1 MFCLFCSP
9 PTSMHTFCFF
19 FCSSLFGNYIFYEGC
34 PAPDS
39 WSVNPQVQDKNGRA
53 WPGAAPS
60 RTPLKVA
67 LAKVIL
73 PSTPQKKG
81 AKWIFYCPRIRGS
94 RKRVKDFWC
103 MASWCPEIGHPPCNS
118 SPRSPLSNR
127 AQWEKWGIYLAR
139 EGIPLLMFLN
149 MYFLSVLCPPCGEGT
164 GSLRGARPSPMV
176 AVGLCVSRN

>member
-1 MFCLFCSP
+1 MHISRREFWELGSWGTGAENFKRAANSIWKFQMFCLFCSP

-53 WPGAAPS
+53 WPGAVPS

-67 LAKVIL
+67 LARVIL

-81 AKWIFYCPRIRGS
+81 GQMNILLPAHQRQPKASERFLMYGKLVPRN
-94 RKRVKDFWC
+94 W
-103 MASWCPEIGHPPCNS
+103 PP
-118 SPRSPLSNR
+118 
-127 AQWEKWGIYLAR
+127 
-139 EGIPLLMFLN
+139 
-149 MYFLSVLCPPCGEGT
+149 
-164 GSLRGARPSPMV
+164 
-176 AVGLCVSRN
+176 AVQQQS